1 MVATIDRNKN
11 IVLYIKKVITYG
23 KIDKKINNYTIR

>member
-11 IVLYIKKVITYG
+11 IVLYIKNVIVYG
-23 KIDKKINNYTIR
+23 KLGKKINNYTIR